1 MRFARAIFAIMLAT
15 AFAYTLTSSA
25 SAAGV
30 NCDDFASPQEAQDY
44 FIANGGS
51 PTNNVEGLD
60 RDHDGYA
67 CEATA
72 GNTSDGGGGT
82 DVPVDNTGD
91 VPVDNTGDVP
101 ADNSGTDVP
110 SDTGSTDTGG
120 DVSNLPNTGS
130 GTQQN
135 NNGQTAAVLALFSVL
150 ALGASAQML
159 RRRQA

>member
-1 MRFARAIFAIMLAT
+1 MKFARAFFAIMLAT

-30 NCDDFASPQEAQDY
+30 NCDNFASPQEAQDF

-60 RDHDGYA
+60 RDHDGFA

-72 GNTSDGGGGT
+72 GNTSGGGGGGT
-82 DVPVDNTGD
+82 DVPA
-91 VPVDNTGDVP
+91 DNTGDVP

-110 SDTGSTDTGG
+110 SDTGSTDTGSTSTGG